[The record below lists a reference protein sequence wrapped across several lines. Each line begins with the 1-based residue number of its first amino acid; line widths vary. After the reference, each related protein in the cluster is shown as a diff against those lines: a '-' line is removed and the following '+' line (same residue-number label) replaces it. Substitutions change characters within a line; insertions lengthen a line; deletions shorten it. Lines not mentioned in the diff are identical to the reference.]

1 MPTRVHKTAGNR
13 ATSFPG
19 VREVSGNEVGN
30 RAHRETDSK
39 FYRQQFSFVGL
50 IFGLAEQFEVVCLS
64 EVEKT

>member
-1 MPTRVHKTAGNR
+1 M
-13 ATSFPG
+13 
-19 VREVSGNEVGN
+19 REVSGNEVGN